1 MNIYEV
7 AAEAGVSISTVSR
20 VINSPEK
27 VSPNTRFRVQEV
39 LQKNNYVPN
48 ALARGLAQSSIKN
61 VGILASG
68 IQNLYHA
75 TAAHVLEDAF
85 FHWGYTSYFCPTGD
99 SMEKKLTYIRT
110 LSEKQ
115 VDGLILIG
123 SIFSS
128 PAIEKHLRDYMP
140 NTPIATINGWL
151 SGPNIYTV
159 SLDQTTGMQMILDHL
174 QERGYEHLYFVHSVE
189 NQNTRK
195 KIHAF
200 RTQAAERG
208 FPLNDND
215 NVIFCERNF
224 DAFYAFA
231 QQFAPTLRPHTA
243 LIFHDEV
250 SAGFGCSA
258 FLKLGISI
266 PGDIG
271 IVGYDN
277 ICYPILHYPEITC
290 LDTKIS
296 VLSSVAANMLHDI
309 FSQKSVS
316 HAITVAP
323 ELVIRSST

>member
-7 AAEAGVSISTVSR
+7 ASEAGVSISTVSR

-27 VSPNTRFRVQEV
+27 VAPATRARVQEV
-39 LQKNNYVPN
+39 LAKNNYVPN

-61 VGILASG
+61 VGILVSG

-75 TAAHVLEDAF
+75 TAAHTLEDAF

-99 SMEKKLTYIRT
+99 SLEKKLTYIRT

-128 PAIEKHLRDYMP
+128 PVIEKHLHSYMP
-140 NTPIATINGWL
+140 NTPIATINGWI

-159 SLDQTTGMQMILDHL
+159 SLNQSVGMEMILNHL

-189 NQNTRK
+189 NQNTTK
-195 KIHAF
+195 KITAF
-200 RTQAAERG
+200 RTQTAERG
-208 FPLNDND
+208 LSQADGG

-224 DAFYAFA
+224 DAFYEFA
-231 QQFAPTLRPHTA
+231 KEFVPTLQPHTA
-243 LIFHDEV
+243 VIFHDEV

-258 FLKLGISI
+258 FRKLGVSI
-266 PGDIG
+266 PRDLGV
-271 IVGYDN
+271 VGYDN
-277 ICYPILHYPEITC
+277 ICYPILHYPDITC

-296 VLSSVAANMLHDI
+296 VLSSMAANVLHDL
-309 FSQKSVS
+309 FSQKPVS